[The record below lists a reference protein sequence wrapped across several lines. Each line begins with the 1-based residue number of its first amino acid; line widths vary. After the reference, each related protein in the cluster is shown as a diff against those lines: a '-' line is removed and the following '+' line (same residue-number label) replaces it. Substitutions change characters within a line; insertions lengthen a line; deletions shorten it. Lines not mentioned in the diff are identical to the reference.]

1 MFDFDMFA
9 HPVFIAVV
17 VDVFSAIETGVL
29 DTPQQF
35 FDFGNLTLVGDYV
48 PLVLVDFTI

>member
-1 MFDFDMFA
+1 MLA
-9 HPVFIAVV
+9 HPILVAIV
-17 VDVFSAIETGVL
+17 VDVFSAIETSVL

-35 FDFGNLTLVGDYV
+35 FDFGNLALVGDYV